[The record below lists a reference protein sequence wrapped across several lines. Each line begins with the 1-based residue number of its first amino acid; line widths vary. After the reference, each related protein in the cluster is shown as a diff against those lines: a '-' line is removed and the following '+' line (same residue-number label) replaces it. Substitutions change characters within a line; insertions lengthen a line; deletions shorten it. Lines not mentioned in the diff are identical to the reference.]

1 MLDRWTAA
9 VFNVCDLPSQTREDD
24 KGQLDGSEKDG
35 VTFFRDPSGVNVTK
49 AEKSRC

>member
-35 VTFFRDPSGVNVTK
+35 VTFFRVNVTK